1 MCTSLLTTVEY
12 NAAQNSSDILLSCRT
27 DSHQSLHR
35 FCSLLMGGE
44 EASDV
49 LLERILIAM
58 DANSRS
64 SLWDD
69 SCLGISNLTA
79 SYRMGVRLDDRVNIP
94 AT

>member
-1 MCTSLLTTVEY
+1 
-12 NAAQNSSDILLSCRT
+12 
-27 DSHQSLHR
+27 
-35 FCSLLMGGE
+35 MGGE
-44 EASDV
+44 EASDL